1 MIAALA
7 LAAAVAIP
15 PVPSDYVT
23 DNAHVL
29 GTNAADSIR
38 RELQSYYDASGN
50 RIIVYIAQ
58 TTGDTPLE
66 DWTVDAAEKWKIR
79 AGKNTSAK
87 DNAAVLFAFMQ
98 DRKVRIE
105 VGYGLEPALTDADS
119 SRIIR
124 ESIVPKMRAGDV
136 DGAIQAGVDRMVLT
150 ITPSF
155 KEKIGHQVAQSSQGE
170 GTSTAV
176 AFLIIGLIFFGILM
190 LLLGSMFNRRSRS
203 AWYWGAGA
211 GSGWGGGWS
220 SGGGGGG
227 FSGGGIGGGFSGAG
241 FGGGGA
247 SGSW

>member
-1 MIAALA
+1 MIAAIA
-7 LAAAVAIP
+7 LAVSVAVP
-15 PVPSDYVT
+15 PVPTDYVT

-29 GTNAADSIR
+29 SAAAADSIR

-50 RIIVYIAQ
+50 RIIVYIGQ

-79 AGKNTSAK
+79 AGKNTPGK

-105 VGYGLEPALTDADS
+105 VGYGLEPSLTDADS

-124 ESIVPKMRAGDV
+124 DSIVPKMRAGDV

-155 KEKIGHQVAQSSQGE
+155 KEKIGHEAAQSSQGDDAAN
-170 GTSTAV
+170 GI

-190 LLLGSMFNRRSRS
+190 LFLGSLFNRRGRS
-203 AWYWGAGA
+203 AWYWGTGL

-220 SGGGGGG
+220 SGGGGG